1 MTATTAAGP
10 EPVNLSVPVKAAAR
24 LTRRQVRRGAAIV
37 ALIASGLSALVAAQY
52 RTTFADSVDADSLRA
67 LAENPAVRILFG
79 APLALDDPGG
89 FTVWR
94 TGTPVLV
101 LCGVWAL
108 LAATR
113 LTRGEE
119 DAGHWELL
127 LGGRLRTVDLLARCA
142 GTLWLAATVIAFGV
156 GAGLVVTGTDPAGAV
171 LHAVSVFGTTA
182 AFAGVGLLT
191 AQLLPS
197 RAAAT
202 GLASAVLGVCLL
214 LRMLSDGV
222 AALSWT
228 AWLTPFGL
236 AARSA
241 PYADNRVGPLL
252 VLLVFATVPAV
263 RALVT
268 VAGRDLGGAVI
279 TLSDTRAARTRLL
292 GSVAGFAVRRALAPT
307 IGWAVGI
314 AAYFLLIG
322 ALISSILEFFET
334 NPRFAELAAAAGFGG
349 LGSASGFAATL
360 FALLAIPSD
369 LYTAIRIAAVAT
381 DEKARRWTALHALPL
396 PRSHSA
402 GIEIAVT
409 TWGLG
414 ILLSTAAVA
423 MWAGAMLTGAPL
435 GLSEALAGAA
445 NVAPVA
451 LLALGAAV
459 LALGW
464 YPDAVGEIG
473 ALPVAGGFLLDVVAQ
488 STGAPAWVR
497 GISPFAYLA
506 AVPDAAPDWAAS
518 AALTTIAAAMA
529 AIGLYGYARRDL
541 RG

>member
-1 MTATTAAGP
+1 MTATTAGSQ
-10 EPVNLSVPVKAAAR
+10 PVNVPAPGRAAAR
-24 LTRRQVRRGAAIV
+24 LTRRQARRGAAIV
-37 ALIASGLSALVAAQY
+37 ALTATGLSALVAAQY
-52 RTTFADSVDADSLRA
+52 RTTFADTMDSDALHA
-67 LAENPAVRILFG
+67 LAENPAVRVLFG

-94 TGTPVLV
+94 TGTPVMV

-108 LAATR
+108 LTATR

-119 DAGHWELL
+119 EAGHWELL
-127 LGGRLRTVDLLARCA
+127 LGGRLRGVDLLARCA
-142 GTLWLAATVIAFGV
+142 GTLWLAATVIALGV

-171 LHAVSVFGTTA
+171 LHAASVFATTA
-182 AFAGVGLLT
+182 IFAGVGLLA

-222 AALSWT
+222 AALAWT

-241 PYADNRVGPLL
+241 PYADNRVAPLL
-252 VLLVFATVPAV
+252 VLLGFAIVPAAC
-263 RALVT
+263 ALVT
-268 VAGRDLGGAVI
+268 AAGRDLGGAVI
-279 TLSDTRAARTRLL
+279 DLSDTRAARTRLL
-292 GSVAGFAVRRALAPT
+292 GSVAGFAVRRTVAPT
-307 IGWAVGI
+307 TGWAVGI

-322 ALISSILEFFET
+322 ALISSILQFFDK
-334 NPRFAELAAAAGFGG
+334 NPRFAELAATAGFGG
-349 LGSASGFAATL
+349 LASASGFAATM
-360 FALLAIPSD
+360 FALLAIPSG
-369 LYTAIRIAAVAT
+369 LYAAIRIAAMAA

-396 PRSHSA
+396 SRYRST
-402 GIEIAVT
+402 GTEIAVT
-409 TWGLG
+409 ATGLAV
-414 ILLSTAAVA
+414 LLFTAAVA
-423 MWAGAMLTGAPL
+423 MWAGAVLTGAPL
-435 GLSEALAGAA
+435 GLGEALAGAA

-464 YPDAVGEIG
+464 YPDAVGAIG
-473 ALPVAGGFLLDVVAQ
+473 AVPVVGGFLLDVLAH
-488 STGAPAWVR
+488 SIGAPAWVR
-497 GISPFAYLA
+497 EISPFTHLA
-506 AVPDAAPDWAAS
+506 AVPATAPDWAAS
-518 AALTTIAAAMA
+518 TALTTIAAAMA
-529 AIGLYGYARRDL
+529 AIGLYGYTRRDL